1 MECCVFFGAVTDEM
15 WRIATSLVSQFR
27 YDHCQVG
34 ILFRA
39 FGQNPTDEEPVATVL
54 TVLVSHNVH
63 MF

>member
-1 MECCVFFGAVTDEM
+1 ML
-15 WRIATSLVSQFR
+15 RIATSLVSRFR

-63 MF
+63 MIHMF